1 MQCNRRKEGLAGKLS
16 SCKISENSLDYVFA
30 YFKAH
35 SLTYLPHRASLCS
48 LPSSLASRTSH
59 VGLVC
64 ARERDT
70 VQRSSL
76 LPTGTCSERRLD
88 VAPVRKAGHSSPR
101 PFSRK
106 ICVCPSHWGV
116 LEPMRGHRTGCLWE
130 TLAVCHLL
138 VKVNKAAAF
147 VSSCKH
153 KRARCFFSPILL
165 AC

>member
-1 MQCNRRKEGLAGKLS
+1 MQCNRSKEGLAGKLS

-76 LPTGTCSERRLD
+76 LPTRTCSERRLD

-106 ICVCPSHWGV
+106 ICVLPQA
-116 LEPMRGHRTGCLWE
+116 TGGFWNLCEVTGL
-130 TLAVCHLL
+130 VFVGDSCRMSFS
-138 VKVNKAAAF
+138 VKVNKAATF